1 MCLLRRRSLRR
12 IAIPFVLFVWAELAA
27 SASPI
32 AARIDGEEIPTAT
45 VDALSFKEVQRIRAR
60 LMAVAESATQDLID
74 QRLETKHPSAQT
86 QARKRAELYRAY
98 DVQLTLPE
106 PEALET
112 SLAPDGV
119 VALIGDE
126 PIRAAAVEKMAALR
140 LYRLRG
146 ELYLQ
151 RRRDLESLIER
162 RLLQLE
168 ADSRGVSAE
177 ALEKSLSEPQQVTDA
192 EIEAFVARERAAGR
206 IVENPERVRP
216 YLAFQKTYQRRSSVL
231 QARRART
238 EIRVELAPP
247 TRPRLAM
254 DVDGG
259 VTFGS
264 ASGPALVVYTNYAC
278 ALCRSTHR
286 ELDRLLGKSQPPRI
300 VLHDFV
306 HDAASMEAAVIV
318 RCAARSA
325 RAAAVRQ
332 LVLRSD
338 PPPPGEV
345 WFSAEELQSIARSA
359 GMSASTLR
367 ACTAAPEIRAR
378 IEQDTQAAH
387 RLGFDDPPAFV
398 AAGIPLSGMQ
408 SAEQLGEALS
418 GRSDSALEAPSH

>member
-1 MCLLRRRSLRR
+1 MCLLRQRSLRR
-12 IAIPFVLFVWAELAA
+12 IAIPVVLFAWAKLAA

-32 AARIDGEEIPTAT
+32 AARIDGEAIPTAT
-45 VDALSFKEVQRIRAR
+45 VDAMSIKEVQRIRTR
-60 LMAVAESATQDLID
+60 LTEVAERATQDLID
-74 QRLETKHPSAQT
+74 QRLGTEHSSAESL
-86 QARKRAELYRAY
+86 ARRRAELYRAH
-98 DVQLTLPE
+98 DVRLTLPE
-106 PEALET
+106 AEALET
-112 SLAPDGV
+112 SLASDRI

-126 PIRAAAVEKMAALR
+126 PIHAAAVEKIAALR

-151 RRRDLESLIER
+151 RRRDLNSLIER

-177 ALEKSLSEPQQVTDA
+177 ALEKSLLEPQPVTDA
-192 EIEAFVARERAAGR
+192 EIEAFVSRERAAGR

-216 YLAFQKTYQRRSSVL
+216 YLAFQKNYQRRSSVL
-231 QARRART
+231 QSRRART
-238 EIRVELAPP
+238 EIRIDLAPP

-254 DVDGG
+254 DIDGG
-259 VTFGS
+259 VMLGP
-264 ASGPALVVYTNYAC
+264 ASGPVLVVYTNYAC

-286 ELDRLLGKSQPPRI
+286 ELDRLLAKTQPPRI
-300 VLHDFV
+300 ALRDFV
-306 HDAASMEAAVIV
+306 HDAASMEAAGIV

-338 PPPPGEV
+338 PPPPGKV

-367 ACTAAPEIRAR
+367 ACAASPEIRAR

-398 AAGIPLSGMQ
+398 AAGVPLSGMQ
-408 SAEQLGEALS
+408 SAEQLSGALS
-418 GRSDSALEAPSH
+418 GRSDSALEATSD